1 MKKLVSILSILVIL
15 FSLGGCSMGGKTVSI
30 SALSNLAFAI
40 KSNGTVVPYGLDE
53 DDTSTKDWK
62 DVKKV
67 VVGFNDLTYEVSVA
81 AALTNDGK
89 VLVNYYDF
97 SDISGVVKNTYS
109 AIKSGYYEKILECEN
124 VVDITTDGKFVYA
137 LKDNG
142 EIVFDGISYLNEY
155 YSLPEF
161 NFSAFKDVKSISA
174 STTFVVGLKN
184 DGTAVSIGGTTLG
197 ANVADFKDITAITTK
212 DNYTIGIKTDGTVVA
227 TKCIINDDEPDYIK
241 LEKLNSYNKYG
252 ELDFEDWTDIKEIAS
267 GGSHTVGLKS
277 DGTVVAVGNNNSGQ
291 CDVGDWTDIV
301 DIEACSGFTLGLKAD
316 GTIVATR
323 DTPFSFEQ
331 N

>member
-15 FSLGGCSMGGKTVSI
+15 FSLGSCSIEGKTVSI
-30 SALSNLAFAI
+30 SASNYLAFAL

>member
-1 MKKLVSILSILVIL
+1 
-15 FSLGGCSMGGKTVSI
+15 MGGKTVSI

-40 KSNGTVVPYGLDE
+40 KSNGTVVSYGLDE
-53 DDTSTKDWK
+53 DDTSTDDWK
-62 DVKKV
+62 DIKKV
-67 VVGFNDLTYEVSVA
+67 AVGLNDVTYEGSVA

-155 YSLPEF
+155 YSLPEL

-184 DGTAVSIGGTTLG
+184 DGTAVSIG
-197 ANVADFKDITAITTK
+197 DPRCKR
-212 DNYTIGIKTDGTVVA
+212 
-227 TKCIINDDEPDYIK
+227 C
-241 LEKLNSYNKYG
+241 
-252 ELDFEDWTDIKEIAS
+252 
-267 GGSHTVGLKS
+267 
-277 DGTVVAVGNNNSGQ
+277 
-291 CDVGDWTDIV
+291 
-301 DIEACSGFTLGLKAD
+301 GF
-316 GTIVATR
+316 
-323 DTPFSFEQ
+323 
-331 N
+331 